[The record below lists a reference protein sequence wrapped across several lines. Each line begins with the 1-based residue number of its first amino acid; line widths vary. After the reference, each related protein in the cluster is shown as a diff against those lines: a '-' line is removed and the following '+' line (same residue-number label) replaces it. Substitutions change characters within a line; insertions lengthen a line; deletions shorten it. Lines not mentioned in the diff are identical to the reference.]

1 MPKKDTPKTLSKL
14 PKPSRF
20 LLADENWEDYEYRLQ
35 CLVEDEKP
43 ANMLEY
49 RQLELITRCD
59 IDIDRQYR
67 MISQH
72 LNPLGEAESKGAE
85 IVAEWHR
92 QALMHP
98 DAWERQLDEEAGAN
112 RSRDPL
118 ELPDGDERL
127 TSLIANRYA
136 KQQNL
141 MAIHQHELGAAD
153 RRRRQ
158 AIAMLFEMQDRRK
171 RAAVPDAEIVGA
183 GDG

>member
-20 LLADENWEDYEYRLQ
+20 LLADENWEDY
-35 CLVEDEKP
+35 
-43 ANMLEY
+43 EY

-92 QALMHP
+92 QA
-98 DAWERQLDEEAGAN
+98 
-112 RSRDPL
+112 
-118 ELPDGDERL
+118 
-127 TSLIANRYA
+127 
-136 KQQNL
+136 
-141 MAIHQHELGAAD
+141 
-153 RRRRQ
+153 
-158 AIAMLFEMQDRRK
+158 IAMLFEMQDRRK
-171 RAAVPDAEIVGA
+171 RAAVPDAEIMGA